1 MKKINFLTLCL
12 TALMVVFASCT
23 NGNINSKMNGPA
35 KYFDVLSSGNYHLK
49 SKMTAEG
56 MDVAMEMYMKDGNW
70 SMLSKVGEYTN
81 KMILK
86 DNKVH
91 IIDDLSRT
99 ILITKATPANQD
111 MKIDTKGMTLTG
123 TGNAEF
129 DGKNLPYEEYTNETG
144 NKTHFF
150 LNGDKLVG
158 IRTFVDE
165 KPIDLI
171 ILEMDENIPGDVFD
185 IPDDYQKME
194 F

>member
-1 MKKINFLTLCL
+1 MKKIKLLTLCL
-12 TALMVVFASCT
+12 TALMVVFAACNS
-23 NGNINSKMNGPA
+23 GSINKADGPA

-49 SKMTAEG
+49 AKMTTEG

-81 KMILK
+81 RVILK
-86 DNKVH
+86 DNKMH
-91 IIDDLSRT
+91 IIDDPSRT
-99 ILITKATPANQD
+99 ILITKATPSTQE
-111 MKIDTKGMTLTG
+111 MQIDTKGMTLTG
-123 TGNAEF
+123 TGEAEF

-150 LNGDKLVG
+150 LNGDKLAG

-165 KPIDLI
+165 KPVDMI
-171 ILEMDENIPGDVFD
+171 ILEMDQNIPGNVFD